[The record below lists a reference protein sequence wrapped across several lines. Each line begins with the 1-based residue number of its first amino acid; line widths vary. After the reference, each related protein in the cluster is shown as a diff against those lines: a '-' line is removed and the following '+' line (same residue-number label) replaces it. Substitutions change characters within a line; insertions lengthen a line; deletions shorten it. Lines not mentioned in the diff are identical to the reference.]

1 MKSFKAFLIALS
13 VAFISVAAPAWA
25 QETSSILQIS
35 RAHLNVNAGAMFL
48 TNGADWS
55 GASFG
60 AVAGYNLHPKLSVA
74 VGYDHGAPLNS
85 VDEDLDVLRAWASL
99 PVVSNL
105 YAGFGYVKFD
115 SETKG
120 GFAQLV
126 LYRPVMRRLDISFVY
141 AHVFPEGEL
150 EDFEQAR
157 AVVSY
162 HLLGKE

>member
-1 MKSFKAFLIALS
+1 MKNL
-13 VAFISVAAPAWA
+13 VAALVVALALAPAARA
-25 QETSSILQIS
+25 QDTSPILELS
-35 RAHLNVNAGAMFL
+35 RGSVNVTAGAMFL

-55 GASFG
+55 GASVG

-74 VGYDHGAPLNS
+74 VGYDHGAPINSLDKDLNI
-85 VDEDLDVLRAWASL
+85 VRAWASL
-99 PVVSNL
+99 PVVSNV

-126 LYRPVMRRLDISFVY
+126 LYRPVMRRLDLSFVY
-141 AHVFPEGEL
+141 AHVFPEGEVQ
-150 EDFEQAR
+150 DFEQAR